1 MTLPRFT
8 KGQAGNLDF
17 SALNEAFEAIDNLR
31 RGGERPPARFQPR
44 ATSAGAAPIMVKVS
58 TTTTDLAR
66 QRWGWTEVELS
77 NVPPNTTQAS
87 FLTYSVKSGGA
98 TSNGLATPIV
108 GDLFG
113 GETCMATRQIGN
125 GGLPYYVPTIEPFEP
140 YPAKVIS
147 SASGGTTGQWIY
159 TVQKQYYNYSSAT
172 FQNAG
177 SQFQCKNTVEDVADT
192 ASLFGVGFNKPSGVQ
207 SLVRSAVRVG
217 VIVQIYRA
225 FDSEHL
231 LGTRVFTM
239 PNPYTVAC

>member
-17 SALNEAFEAIDNLR
+17 STLNEAFEAIDNLR

-44 ATSAGAAPIMVKVS
+44 AAAGAGPIMVKVS
-58 TTTTDLAR
+58 TVTTDLAR
-66 QRWGWTEVELS
+66 QRWGWTEVELL

-87 FLTYSVKSGGA
+87 FLTYGVKSGGA

-125 GGLPYYVPTIEPFEP
+125 GGVPYYVPTIEPFEP
-140 YPAKVIS
+140 YPAKILSYVTG
-147 SASGGTTGQWIY
+147 ASTGQWIY
-159 TVQKQYYNYSSAT
+159 TVQKQYYNYSNST
-172 FQNAG
+172 FENAG
-177 SQFQCKNTVEDVADT
+177 GQFDCKNTVEYVADT
-192 ASLFGVGFNKPSGVQ
+192 ASLFGVGFNKPSGIQ
-207 SLVRSAVRVG
+207 TLNRSPVRAG

-225 FDSEHL
+225 FDSDHL

-239 PNPYTVAC
+239 PNPYTATC